1 MLLILTYSLIFMITI
16 IAALMV
22 VFYRNALYS
31 ALALIT
37 VMCAIA
43 ANFLM
48 MRAELI
54 ALIQILVYAGA
65 IMVLF
70 LFVIMLLNLREGERT
85 PIYLLPRKWIGLLM
99 AGVFFCQISYICV
112 KVLNIKNTIGEPI
125 VMSEKYAASE
135 EYRQSLTSIQA
146 FATDLFSKYLIHFE
160 LTSILLLVAIVG
172 ALAIGLKDTP
182 KAEEGN

>member
-1 MLLILTYSLIFMITI
+1 MISI
-16 IAALMV
+16 IAGLMV
-22 VFYRNALYS
+22 VFFRNALYS

-54 ALIQILVYAGA
+54 ALVQILVYAGA

-85 PIYLLPRKWIGLLM
+85 PIYLLPRKWIGLLL
-99 AGVFFCQISYICV
+99 AGVFVCQACYICV
-112 KVLNIKNTIGEPI
+112 LGFFRLRTVAGEP
-125 VMSEKYAASE
+125 VMMSEKFAESE
-135 EYRQSLTSIQA
+135 EYRQSLSSIQV
-146 FATDLFSKYLIHFE
+146 FATDLFSKYLVHFE
-160 LTSILLLVAIVG
+160 LTSILLLVAIIG
-172 ALAIGLKDTP
+172 ALAIGLKDLP